1 MPKNQLETFTDRRE
15 AIALFELLR
24 KREQNQPFWPL
35 LPILSFI
42 APGGSGKSTLIE
54 YLITGRCCKDQ
65 RAILP
70 YAHIDFTKEVTLRD
84 LLLILIG
91 LRDQLQKH
99 NDGQGKHLNF
109 PRFDLGAAIA
119 NTIPLTYASSR

>member
-35 LPILSFI
+35 LPILTFI

-54 YLITGRCCKDQ
+54 YLISGRCFKDGH
-65 RAILP
+65 AVLP
-70 YAHIDFTKEVTLRD
+70 YAHIDFTEAVTLRD
-84 LLLILIG
+84 LLPILIE
-91 LRDQLQKH
+91 LRDQLQNH
-99 NDGQGKHLNF
+99 DDGQGNHLIF
-109 PRFDLGAAIA
+109 PRFDLGA
-119 NTIPLTYASSR
+119 